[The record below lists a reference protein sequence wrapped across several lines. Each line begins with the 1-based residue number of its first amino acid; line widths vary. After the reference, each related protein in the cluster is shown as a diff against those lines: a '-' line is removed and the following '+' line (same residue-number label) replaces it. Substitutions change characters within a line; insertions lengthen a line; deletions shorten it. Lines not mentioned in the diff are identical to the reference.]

1 MQAVREERSIGQLL
15 KELRDETTTLLRQEV
30 DLAKTEMGEKASRV
44 GKNLG
49 SLAVGGGVAFLGAL
63 ALLAAVIYGLTS
75 ILNQFMSVGV
85 AIWLAPLDRGPRA
98 RRHRLQ
104 PGPESPRN
112 SQARESHSQKNH
124 PDLAGEQR
132 MAESKDALTGTGT
145 PADVGG
151 DPVRDRTYPRRNGSN
166 FRCSGAQND
175 PRTDPRR
182 SVAPHP
188 RRHDVPVRANSG
200 TSPGSTRCRRP

>member
-44 GKNLG
+44 GRNVG

-85 AIWLAPLDRGPRA
+85 AIWLAPLIVGLVLAAIGYSLVQKALATLRQESLTPKRTTQTLQENKEWLKA
-98 RRHRLQ
+98 RMH
-104 PGPESPRN
+104 
-112 SQARESHSQKNH
+112 
-124 PDLAGEQR
+124 
-132 MAESKDALTGTGT
+132 
-145 PADVGG
+145 
-151 DPVRDRTYPRRNGSN
+151 
-166 FRCSGAQND
+166 
-175 PRTDPRR
+175 
-182 SVAPHP
+182 
-188 RRHDVPVRANSG
+188 
-200 TSPGSTRCRRP
+200 